1 MCNERHD
8 DGPRRLAL
16 EPESTADKVG
26 RVVRCK
32 DSHVCRLAGHAEQTC
47 EPRYSGDERNASIN
61 KRVHPAT
68 QELLGGRGKNFEASK
83 RNGLVRGLTQLVQE
97 DNIKGD

>member
-26 RVVRCK
+26 RVGRCK
-32 DSHVCRLAGHAEQTC
+32 GSHMVVWRVAPSQPANRDIQGTREM
-47 EPRYSGDERNASIN
+47 PR
-61 KRVHPAT
+61 
-68 QELLGGRGKNFEASK
+68 
-83 RNGLVRGLTQLVQE
+83 
-97 DNIKGD
+97 